1 MGPHCAQTGHL
12 RVEIRSRGIRGIQ
25 EWAFYA
31 LLYMFRP
38 AAAFVLLS
46 FAFRLPFV
54 CLSFAFRLPFVLLS
68 FCASETKRLFVFGR
82 KSARNEKAFRFGNE
96 NAFRLRFSFAR
107 LDSAPSGV
115 MRAYNEPPDAV
126 PIPVRRWAASARG
139 GRLLAA
145 RPPSTRSLA
154 TSRSL
159 ASDRSTNQ
167 RSELG

>member
-1 MGPHCAQTGHL
+1 MGFL
-12 RVEIRSRGIRGIQ
+12 RTFIYVSAGRS
-25 EWAFYA
+25 
-31 LLYMFRP
+31 FRF
-38 AAAFVLLS
+38 AFVCLS

-54 CLSFAFRLPFVLLS
+54 CLSFCFRFARAKRKGFS
-68 FCASETKRLFVFGR
+68 FSAENRLETKRLFVLETKTLFVC
-82 KSARNEKAFRFGNE
+82 AFR
-96 NAFRLRFSFAR
+96 FAR